1 MDSVPQS
8 PNPNLTRTG
17 SPATSTPERTGSPMK
32 GLAFSKAVTPALA
45 ETSTISAKGENGLW
59 DDDESGPSTSTIARE
74 KNSRARRELSVIDES
89 SSIAQKDEADSVT
102 ASSETGEEIASE
114 VAPVRGVETEDEL
127 DEGEDDE
134 LPDVSEEGG
143 GDVPEE
149 SPQGTMEQL
158 QSDKPSVAA

>member
-1 MDSVPQS
+1 
-8 PNPNLTRTG
+8 
-17 SPATSTPERTGSPMK
+17 MK

-89 SSIAQKDEADSVT
+89 SSIAQKDEAGSGNE
-102 ASSETGEEIASE
+102 SSEADEEEEQAALGEVILDRAAETG
-114 VAPVRGVETEDEL
+114 DEL
-127 DEGEDDE
+127 DEPDDE
-134 LPDVSEEGG
+134 ELPNGTEEDG
-143 GDVPEE
+143 GDVSEE